1 MSKNKIII
9 LGCGPSGG
17 IPLIGP
23 QSGGF
28 WGICDPSNPKNRRMR
43 ASIYVEYEDKKLLVD
58 TSPDFRQQ
66 FLTFGL
72 SDIDAVLYTHDHA
85 DHTHG
90 IDELRSLFF
99 ARKERIIPIYGDQKT
114 IETLRG
120 RFFYLFEGGQHY
132 IYPKILESYC
142 VEHLFSVQGTHIT
155 GFSQGHGGGTSL
167 GYRFGDVAYSTDVT
181 DFDERAQECLKGL
194 EVWIIDCLSR
204 EPKPSHLHLE
214 KTLQWIEKMKPKR
227 AILTHMNPSLDYET
241 LKKGLPPHIEPA
253 YDGMVIEF

>member
-1 MSKNKIII
+1 MSKNKVII

-17 IPLIGP
+17 IPLIGS

-28 WGICDPSNPKNRRMR
+28 WGACDSTNPKNRRMR
-43 ASIYVEYEDKKLLVD
+43 ASIYVEYEGKKLLID
-58 TSPDFRQQ
+58 TSPDLRQQ

-72 SDIDAVLYTHDHA
+72 RDIDAVLYTHEHA

-99 ARKERIIPIYGDQKT
+99 ARKERTIPVYGSEETIQK
-114 IETLRG
+114 LRES
-120 RFFYLFEGGQHY
+120 FSYLFEGGEHF
-132 IYPKILESYC
+132 IYPKILESH
-142 VEHLFSVQGTHIT
+142 VISNTFLVQDTPIVSFT
-155 GFSQGHGGGTSL
+155 QIHGIGTSL
-167 GYRFGDVAYSTDVT
+167 GYCFGNVAYSTDVT
-181 DFDERAQECLKGL
+181 DFDEIAQECLKGL
-194 EVWIIDCLSR
+194 DVWIIDCLSR

-214 KTLQWIEKMKPKR
+214 KALKWIEKMKPKK

-241 LKKGLPPHIEPA
+241 LKKELPSHIEPA